1 MNLLINVKSEP
12 GEVAVR
18 LCLCSTFCVAL
29 VKLVGIRCKSRISS
43 PGCPEEDNKDTR
55 EDFALLSLLT
65 EVRFRSRALVSE
77 LVVEA
82 RVRSRVLVFGRSSC
96 VTIDEGAL
104 APFRL
109 AFVAC

>member
-1 MNLLINVKSEP
+1 MLAHRS
-12 GEVAVR
+12 
-18 LCLCSTFCVAL
+18 LCN
-29 VKLVGIRCKSRISS
+29 KSRSDS
-43 PGCPEEDNKDTR
+43 PGCPEEDNKDTG
-55 EDFALLSLLT
+55 EDFALLFLLT

-77 LVVEA
+77 LVVGV
-82 RVRSRVLVFGRSSC
+82 RVRSRALIFGRSC